1 MDTKKTLRRGIKK
14 FVKSSDAAYFL
25 LFTLLLPFTT
35 IVGAQ
40 NPAKI
45 DFSDKRYEYAK
56 GKDSITLFLK
66 FLDAKGNRLE
76 DITTKHLSD
85 YLVIKEDGVAIP
97 YNKVS
102 IRSLEEGQRIP
113 SSYTFS
119 VLVDLTIPQEGKQQI
134 YDAVRKLVESAPD
147 SCVYISFFGDKVSS
161 SELITQTN
169 YANFKPK
176 FMAMAESK
184 CFYGALYA
192 KLSEFSLTKASL
204 EDAVCVVDGY
214 KKNSGLQHRALVE
227 KGKNMLFVFT
237 ESHLRPL
244 DEQIDF
250 VAVTDYTAAVTPRVF
265 AFYYA
270 NQDDVN
276 ENMINTLKGITA
288 PRDNAGLI
296 IKSREGAYNEADDIE
311 KVLESFSQVV
321 RNAMYDFAYT
331 YPATAGHAYLG
342 KVEYTA
348 EWKSVEVG
356 QGTFSIGSP
365 EHPWPVHEETM
376 TDVIIKYIIAIFTTL
391 LTIAFFFL
399 VIKVLIPYIKSK
411 TFVTKY
417 YRKYVPEAN
426 VNVRR
431 CTYCKQPIQL
441 GQMVVA
447 KCEHIMH
454 VYCWKQ
460 NDYKCA
466 EYGQNCK
473 TGIQEHVD
481 WHEMFMIS
489 SLRDC
494 QLTIMGIIAGLVSWV
509 IYELSGRNGFSAI
522 ADIMTGWLFPADKE
536 HASLVNDCANKVSAF
551 LMIGSLLGLFLSLI
565 FRYNDEYRKKNWKIY
580 LKIVGLSILSGIIGF
595 AAFAIGA
602 NIFCLLLSA
611 VGTTYIPWYCS
622 LPAYLL
628 FSVCASLSL
637 TIKSTIPIKSALI
650 GGLCSS
656 VIGFI
661 VLYFSSFTSAEYGWM
676 NMLLDFVIY
685 GGGLGA
691 SLVTVRML
699 AEKYF
704 LIIKNGIKAGQRIPI
719 HKWMNATGGGNKV
732 TIGMTGD
739 CEIQMNWEKSNK
751 VAKEHVTL
759 YIDHEKQLPMLKPLA
774 TGVIYNT
781 RAELAVEKA
790 SVLSNNDT
798 FKVGDTI
805 FQYVE
810 NE

>member
-1 MDTKKTLRRGIKK
+1 MDTKKTLSRT
-14 FVKSSDAAYFL
+14 VKSLVKAGTAAHISL
-25 LFTLLLPFTT
+25 WVLLLSAMAA
-35 IVGAQ
+35 GAQ
-40 NPAKI
+40 NPSKI
-45 DFSDKRYEYAK
+45 DFCDKKYEYVK

-66 FLDAKGNRLE
+66 FLDERGERLE
-76 DITTKHLSD
+76 NITSKSLTD
-85 YLVIKEDGVAIP
+85 YLVIKENSVVIP
-97 YNKVS
+97 YNRVS

-113 SSYTFS
+113 ASYTFS

-134 YDAVRKLVESAPD
+134 YDAVGKLVESAPD
-147 SCVYISFFGDKVSS
+147 SCVFISFFDDKVSG
-161 SELITQTN
+161 SELITKAN
-169 YANFKPK
+169 YGSFKPK
-176 FMAMAESK
+176 FMAAAESK

-192 KLSEFSLTKASL
+192 KLAEFSLTKADM
-204 EDAVCVVDGY
+204 EDEVSMADGY
-214 KKNSGLQHRALVE
+214 RKNPVIQHRALAE
-227 KGKNMLFVFT
+227 KDKNMLFVFT
-237 ESHLRPL
+237 ESHLRPV

-250 VAVTDYTAAVTPRVF
+250 VAVTEYTAAVTPRVF

-270 NQDDVN
+270 SQDDVN
-276 ENMINTLKGITA
+276 ESMINTLKGVTA
-288 PRDNAGLI
+288 PRDKAGQV
-296 IKSREGAYNEADDIE
+296 IKSRKGAYNEADGIE

-331 YPATAGHAYLG
+331 YPATAGLVYSG

-348 EWKSVEVG
+348 EWKNVEVG
-356 QGTFSIGSP
+356 QGAFSIGSP
-365 EHPWPVHEETM
+365 EHPWPVKEETAV
-376 TDVIIKYIIAIFTTL
+376 DSVVKYVIAILATL
-391 LTIAFFFL
+391 LTIVFFFL
-399 VIKVLIPYIKSK
+399 LIKVVIPYIKSK
-411 TFVTKY
+411 TFAAKY

-426 VNVRR
+426 VNIRR
-431 CTYCKQPIQL
+431 CTYCKQPVQP

-454 VYCWKQ
+454 VHCWRQ

-481 WHEMFMIS
+481 WHEMFTVS

-494 QLTIMGIIAGLVSWV
+494 RLTIMGIFAGLISWV
-509 IYELSGRNGFSAI
+509 IYELSGRSGFSAV
-522 ADIMTGWLFPADKE
+522 AGTMTGWLFPADKE

-551 LMIGSLLGLFLSLI
+551 LMIGLLLGLFLSLI
-565 FRYNDEYRKKNWKIY
+565 FRYNDEYRKKDWKIY
-580 LKIVGLSILSGIIGF
+580 LKIAGLSLLSGVVGF
-595 AAFAIGA
+595 AAFALGA
-602 NIFCLLLSA
+602 VMFCLLLSA

-628 FSVCASLSL
+628 FSVCVSLSL
-637 TIKSTIPIKSALI
+637 TIKSTIPVKSALI
-650 GGLCSS
+650 GGLCSA
-656 VIGFI
+656 VIGFV
-661 VLYFSSFTSAEYGWM
+661 VLYFSSFTGAGYGWM

-704 LIIKNGIKAGQRIPI
+704 LVIKNGIKAGQRIPI
-719 HKWMNATGGGNKV
+719 HKWMSATGGGNKV

-759 YIDHEKQLPMLKPLA
+759 YIDHDRQLPMLKPLA

-781 RAELAVEKA
+781 RAELAVGKA
-790 SVLSNNDT
+790 SVLSSNDT

-805 FQYVE
+805 FQYIE
-810 NE
+810 SE

>member
-1 MDTKKTLRRGIKK
+1 MLRADFAMRLL
-14 FVKSSDAAYFL
+14 AAVVFL
-25 LFTLLLPFTT
+25 SVFY
-35 IVGAQ
+35 GMKAQ
-40 NPAKI
+40 NPAKVV
-45 DFSDKRYEYAK
+45 FCDKKYEYAQ

-66 FLDAKGNRLE
+66 LVDESGNRLNE
-76 DITTKHLSD
+76 ITANSLKD
-85 YLVIKEDGVAIP
+85 YLVVKENDKAIP
-97 YNKVS
+97 YNKII
-102 IRSLEEGQRIP
+102 IRSLESGQRIP
-113 SSYTFS
+113 ADYTFS

-134 YDAVRKLVESAPD
+134 YDAVGKLVESAPD
-147 SCVYISFFGDKVSS
+147 SCVYLSFFGGEVTS
-161 SELITQTN
+161 SELVTKKN
-169 YANFKPK
+169 YASFKSK
-176 FMAMAESK
+176 FMATADSK

-192 KLSEFSLTKASL
+192 KLAEFSLTKASL
-204 EDAVCVVDGY
+204 EDAIATQTNY
-214 KKNSGLQHRALVE
+214 KKNPSIQHRALAE
-227 KGKNMLFVFT
+227 KDKNLLFVFT
-237 ESHLRPL
+237 EGYIRPL

-250 VAVTDYTAAVTPRVF
+250 NAVVEYNAAVTPRVY

-270 NQDDVN
+270 SQDDVN
-276 ENMINTLKGITA
+276 ERLINTLKGVTA
-288 PRDNAGLI
+288 PRDNAGNI
-296 IKSREGAYNEADDIE
+296 IKEREGTYSEADDIG
-311 KVLESFSQVV
+311 KVLQRFNEVV
-321 RNAMYDFAYT
+321 RDAMYDFSYT
-331 YPATAGHAYLG
+331 YPATKGIVYNG
-342 KVEYTA
+342 KVDYTA
-348 EWKSVEVG
+348 EWKNVEVG
-356 QGTFSIGSP
+356 EGSFSIGSP
-365 EHPWPVHEETM
+365 EHPWPLHEETV
-376 TDVIIKYIIAIFTTL
+376 TDVIVKYAVAVLITL
-391 LTIAFFFL
+391 LTIAFFFF
-399 VIKVLIPYIKSK
+399 VMKALIPYFKSK
-411 TFVTKY
+411 SFAMKY
-417 YRKYVPEAN
+417 YKKYVPEAN

-431 CTYCKQPIQL
+431 CTYCKQPIQP
-441 GQMVVA
+441 GQMTVQ

-454 VYCWKQ
+454 VHCWKQ

-481 WHEMFMIS
+481 WHNMFTMA

-494 QLTIMGIIAGLVSWV
+494 YLTIMGIIAGLVSWI
-509 IYELSGRNGFSAI
+509 IYELSGRGGFESVAQVI
-522 ADIMTGWLFPADKE
+522 TGWMFSPDAE
-536 HASLVNDCANKVSAF
+536 HASLYNDCVSKVSAF
-551 LMIGSLLGLFLSLI
+551 LMIGLLLGFFLSLI
-565 FRYNDEYRKKNWKIY
+565 FRYNDEYRKKDWKIY
-580 LKIVGLSILSGIIGF
+580 LKIVGLSVLSSFIGF

-602 NIFCLLLSA
+602 NIFCLMLSV

-637 TIKSTIPIKSALI
+637 TIKSSVPIKSALL
-650 GGLCSS
+650 GGLCSA
-656 VIGFI
+656 VIGFF
-661 VLYFSSFTSAEYGWM
+661 VLYFSSFAASGYGWM

-704 LIIKNGIKAGQRIPI
+704 LVIKNGVKAGQRIPI

-781 RAELAVEKA
+781 HAELAVGKP

-798 FKVGDTI
+798 FKIGDTI

-810 NE
+810 N

>member
-1 MDTKKTLRRGIKK
+1 MRIAVLKACATVRLLTL
-14 FVKSSDAAYFL
+14 VTFL
-25 LFTLLLPFTT
+25 LCF
-35 IVGAQ
+35 GGMKAQ

-45 DFSDKRYEYAK
+45 VFCDKKYEYEQ

-66 FLDAKGNRLE
+66 LVDENGNRLNE
-76 DITTKHLSD
+76 ITANNLKD
-85 YLVIKEDGVAIP
+85 YLVVKENGTTIP
-97 YNKVS
+97 YNKVV
-102 IRSLEEGQRIP
+102 IRSLESGQRIP
-113 SSYTFS
+113 SDYTFS

-134 YDAVRKLVESAPD
+134 YDAVDKLVASAPD
-147 SCVYISFFGDKVSS
+147 SCVYLSFFGGEVTN
-161 SELITQTN
+161 SELVTKKN
-169 YANFKPK
+169 YASFKSK
-176 FMAMAESK
+176 FMASADSK

-192 KLSEFSLTKASL
+192 KLAEFSLTKAAF
-204 EDAVCVVDGY
+204 EDAVTMQADY
-214 KKNSGLQHRALVE
+214 KKNPIIQHRALA
-227 KGKNMLFVFT
+227 KKDKNLLFVFT
-237 ESHLRPL
+237 EGYIRPL
-244 DEQIDF
+244 DEQINFD
-250 VAVTDYTAAVTPRVF
+250 AVVEYDASVIPCVY

-270 NQDDVN
+270 SQNDVN
-276 ENMINTLKGITA
+276 ERLINTLKGVTA
-288 PRDNAGLI
+288 PRDKAGNI
-296 IKSREGAYNEADDIE
+296 IKAREGAYNEADDI
-311 KVLESFSQVV
+311 SQVLKSFNEVV
-321 RNAMYDFAYT
+321 RDAMYDFAYT
-331 YPATAGHAYLG
+331 YPATQNQVYSG
-342 KVEYTA
+342 KVDYIA
-348 EWKSVEVG
+348 EWKNVEVG
-356 QGTFSIGSP
+356 QGSFSIGSP
-365 EHPWPVHEETM
+365 EHPWPVHKETIIDTILKYVM
-376 TDVIIKYIIAIFTTL
+376 SVIITL
-391 LTIAFFFL
+391 LTITFFFL
-399 VIKVLIPYIKSK
+399 VMKVLIPYVKSK
-411 TFVTKY
+411 TFAMKY
-417 YRKYVPEAN
+417 YKKYVPEAN

-431 CTYCKQPIQL
+431 CTYCKQPIQP
-441 GQMVVA
+441 GQMVVT

-454 VYCWKQ
+454 VHCWKQ

-481 WHEMFMIS
+481 WHEMFTMT

-494 QLTIMGIIAGLVSWV
+494 HLTIMGVMAGLVSWI
-509 IYELSGRNGFSAI
+509 IYELSGRGGFGSVSQTI
-522 ADIMTGWLFPADKE
+522 TGWMFSPDAE
-536 HASLVNDCANKVSAF
+536 HASLYNDCVSKVSAF
-551 LMIGSLLGLFLSLI
+551 LMIGLLLGFFLSMI
-565 FRYNDEYRKKNWKIY
+565 FRYNDEYRKKDWKIY
-580 LKIVGLSILSGIIGF
+580 LKIVGLSLLSSLIGF
-595 AAFAIGA
+595 AAFAVGA

-628 FSVCASLSL
+628 FSVCVSLSL
-637 TIKSTIPIKSALI
+637 TIKSSIPIKSALL
-650 GGLCSS
+650 GGLCSA
-656 VIGFI
+656 VIGFF
-661 VLYFSSFTSAEYGWM
+661 VLYFSSFASSGYGWM

-704 LIIKNGIKAGQRIPI
+704 LVIKNGIKSGQRIPI

-781 RAELAVEKA
+781 RAELSVGKP